1 MLRFDPNLRW
11 LFTEYPMLERYEAA
25 ARAGFQGVEVAFPY
39 EYPAREIAARLDANG
54 LQLVQ
59 ILSPFDWDAGER
71 GYAALPGAEQKFRQ
85 SIHTAIEYASQVGGP
100 MIHVM
105 PGNIAAGMDRARCM
119 DLFKDNIGWAADQ
132 ACTAGLTLI
141 LEPCCRARF
150 PDFLY
155 HRLDEGVQVLETIR
169 RENVKLCFDTFHI
182 QMEQGAIADRSKAVW
197 PHIGHIQVGSVPGRN
212 EPGTGEIRFP
222 YLFELVEQLDWKG
235 WIGCEYAPSGHTLD
249 TLAWAA
255 GHGIR
260 DPRARRDAAAE
271 NASATTTASTTN

>member
-25 ARAGFQGVEVAFPY
+25 ARAGFCGVEVAFPY
-39 EYPAREIAARLDANG
+39 EHPAREIAARLEANG
-54 LQLVQ
+54 LALVQ

-71 GYAALPGAEQKFRQ
+71 GYAALPGLEARFRQ
-85 SIHTAIEYASQVGGP
+85 SIRTAIDYAAQVGGP

-105 PGNIAAGMDRARCM
+105 PGNIGPDMDRARCM
-119 DLFKDNIGWAADQ
+119 DLFQENIAWAADQ
-132 ACTAGLTLI
+132 ARASGLTLI

-155 HRLDEGVQVLETIR
+155 HRIEEGVAVVEALGR
-169 RENVKLCFDTFHI
+169 GNVKLCFDTFHI
-182 QMEQGAIADRSKAVW
+182 QTEQGAIAERLKAAW

-222 YLFELVEQLDWKG
+222 YLFELIEQMGWEG

-249 TLAWAA
+249 TLQWAA
-255 GHGIR
+255 DHGIR
-260 DPRARRDAAAE
+260 DPRTAAA
-271 NASATTTASTTN
+271 AH